1 MGFPRFIVV
10 VEEAGRREVICP
22 EKMTRDAW
30 KPDEFWSSYDEWL
43 ESMLPLC
50 YEELVEL
57 GENRG
62 VRVVL
67 YRYKESDC

>member
-10 VEEAGRREVICP
+10 VEEHGRREVVWP
-22 EKMTRDAW
+22 DRFTRDAW
-30 KPDEFWSSYDEWL
+30 KPSEFWSGYDEWL
-43 ESMLPLC
+43 DKMLPLC

-67 YRYKESDC
+67 YRYKER